1 MIDTPPNPVSE
12 KSSTIVYTVGHSNHS
27 LETFIELL
35 KKAGVNAI
43 ADVRSVP
50 YSRYTSQFN
59 RENFSEALKAEGIA
73 YSFLGEELGAR
84 PESSACLRN
93 GTADYNLIAATS
105 IFKAG
110 LERVIVGAKKYQIAL
125 MCAEK
130 EPLDCHRTIL
140 VGHAL
145 KRLGVVVR
153 HIHANGYI
161 EECGSAE
168 KRLVKMTKQEM
179 GDLFQSPEIGDDPVE
194 RAYTV
199 RGREIAYTESYGA
212 EESVADVR

>member
-1 MIDTPPNPVSE
+1 MINGRLDSTSENPAPV
-12 KSSTIVYTVGHSNHS
+12 VLTVGHSNHT
-27 LETFIELL
+27 LEDFIELL
-35 KKAGVNAI
+35 KSAGVNAI

-59 RENFSEALKAEGIA
+59 REALSEALKAEGIA
-73 YSFLGEELGAR
+73 YSFLGGQLGAR
-84 PESSACLRN
+84 PENPDCFRQ
-93 GTADYNLIAATS
+93 GTADYDLIAAS
-105 IFKAG
+105 SFFKEG
-110 LERVIVGAKKYQIAL
+110 LERVIVGAEKYKIAL

-145 KRLGVVVR
+145 KHLGVLVR
-153 HIHANGYI
+153 HIHASGQI

-179 GDLFQSPEIGDDPVE
+179 SDLFQAPEIGDDPVE
-194 RAYTV
+194 RAYKV
-199 RGREIAYTESYGA
+199 RGREIAYTESHGSKEPISNA
-212 EESVADVR
+212 R